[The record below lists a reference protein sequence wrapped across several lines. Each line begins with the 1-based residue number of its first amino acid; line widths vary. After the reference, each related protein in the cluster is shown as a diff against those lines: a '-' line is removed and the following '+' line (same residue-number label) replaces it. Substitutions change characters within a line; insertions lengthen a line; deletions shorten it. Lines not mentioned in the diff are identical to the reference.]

1 MCRPQMSTVIYWMS
15 RRKIE
20 LSPRDKIL
28 EWGRIR
34 TREHVQYAS
43 TYSESMVKNMAKK
56 RESWSK
62 RGPVFVAAAWR
73 GVAWRG
79 GVVVKQKLHQVER

>member
-62 RGPVFVAAAWR
+62 KVYGVYHLVAQR
-73 GVAWRG
+73 MLF
-79 GVVVKQKLHQVER
+79 KMC